1 MTTAKQEFKLAF
13 RAARL
18 EGFGACFGSGLSYA
32 ACRAAD
38 RCLALRNYHDPL
50 TATTAADRIEQRQQ
64 LRALLG
70 A

>member
-1 MTTAKQEFKLAF
+1 MTPKQQFKLAF
-13 RAARL
+13 RTARL
-18 EGFGACFGSGLSYA
+18 EGFGACFRSGMSYA

-38 RCLALRNYHDPL
+38 RCLALRNYPDPL
-50 TATTAADRIEQRQQ
+50 TATTAADRLERRQQ